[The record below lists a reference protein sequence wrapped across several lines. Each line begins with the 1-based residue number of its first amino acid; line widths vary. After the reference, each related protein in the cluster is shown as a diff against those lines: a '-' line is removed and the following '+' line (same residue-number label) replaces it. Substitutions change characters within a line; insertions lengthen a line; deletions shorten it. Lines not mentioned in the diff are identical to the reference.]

1 MISRRE
7 LLRSSIAVISG
18 VGVAGC
24 VGFFED
30 DIDLEVVNGDQEN
43 ERAFHIEL
51 LTIDQEAQTENRF
64 WEASFEIGAHQTDRT
79 TIGREPDIVRVTIDN
94 HDPID
99 LDYSPPHPPQCEE
112 VNHLTIY
119 TTFRD
124 SEQNAEL
131 DYSCRR

>member
-1 MISRRE
+1 M
-7 LLRSSIAVISG
+7 SG

-30 DIDLEVVNGDQEN
+30 DIDLLVVNSDQKN

-64 WEASFEIGAHQTDRT
+64 REASFEIGANQSDRT
-79 TIGREPDIVRVTIDN
+79 TIEREPDIVRVTIDN

-99 LDYSPPHPPQCEE
+99 LDYSPPQPPECEE
-112 VNHLTIY
+112 VRLLTIY

-124 SEQNAEL
+124 SEHIAEL
-131 DYSCRR
+131 SYSCRR